1 MRRLSLLGILL
12 VLLTA
17 CSGEQDPESTSD
29 DAPESLSSS
38 APVEIRP
45 GDQWV
50 PVTRTD
56 GTDGRYL
63 LHVPPSYDEGRP
75 LPLVVAFHGAPGTA
89 REMVRTT
96 GFSAIADEE
105 QFLVAY
111 PDAFDLPE
119 DVEVLLDDIAEQVPV
134 DPRRVYATGFSRG
147 ASTTYLLAAEH
158 PERFAAVGPVSGLPY
173 DVPPTAPISLITIQ
187 GLADTLASGFD
198 RTNRVWSR
206 AMGCRAP
213 EGSEATVSGKPAR
226 RVALT
231 CRAGADRVSYQ
242 VTGMGHVWPPEATQL
257 VWDFFDAHP
266 RPRG

>member
-1 MRRLSLLGILL
+1 MRRLSVLGILL
-12 VLLTA
+12 LLTA
-17 CSGEQDPESTSD
+17 CSGQQHPESTSE
-29 DAPESLSSS
+29 DAAESPSST
-38 APVEIRP
+38 AVVEIRS

-50 PVTRTD
+50 PVSRTD
-56 GTDGRYL
+56 GTEGRYL
-63 LHVPPSYDEGRP
+63 LHVPPSYDEKER
-75 LPLVVAFHGAPGTA
+75 LPLVVVFHGAPGTA

-96 GFSAIADEE
+96 GFSAIADEK

-111 PDAFDLPE
+111 PDAFDVPD
-119 DVEVLLDDIAEQVPV
+119 DVEVLLDDIAERVPV

-158 PERFAAVGPVSGLPY
+158 PDRFAAVGPVSGLPY
-173 DVPPTAPISLITIQ
+173 DVPPTAPVSLIAIQ
-187 GLADTLASGFD
+187 GLADTFASGFD
-198 RTNRVWSR
+198 RTNRTWSR

-213 EGSEATVSGKPAR
+213 TSSTATVSGKPAR

-231 CRAGADRVSYQ
+231 CRAGADRVTYQ
-242 VTGMGHVWPPEATQL
+242 VTGMGHVWPRTATQL